1 MQDLGAH
8 NLQTYQEPYLE
19 QYNILSPLNHGF
31 RSKFSCETQLLL
43 TRQDLL
49 SARDN
54 KIQTDLA
61 ILDFSKA
68 FDTVPHERL
77 LGKLEFYGIQRQI
90 LQWTAAFLGTRDQ
103 QVVVDGHKFSASRV
117 ESGAPQGTILG
128 PLLFLLHINDLPSV
142 ASSQV
147 RLFTDDCLLYRQIRS
162 QSDSLALQQ
171 DLSALEGWGKDWG
184 MRFNPGKCNIM
195 HMAIPGRPLSFMYS
209 LCGQVLQSVDEAK
222 YLGVTIPNEL
232 KWSPHVNSVANKAS
246 STLDF
251 LRRNLRRCP
260 TKLKEATYIS
270 LVHSTMEYAA
280 AVWDPHLSKDVQAL
294 ERVQRRA
301 ARFFWGD
308 YQSTSSVTTLLAQI
322 GLTNLERRRRD
333 LRLALLFKV
342 IHGHVAVS
350 ADDLGLEKA
359 DPRTRSNHPHKYRT
373 LASSTNILRYSFTH
387 RTVPEWNAL
396 PASTV
401 EAGTPDGFKAQVIGP
416 VRLIPHALTPPSALA
431 LLEEV
436 GRLTRKTRTTVH
448 VSRRGPAGFG
458 TMIFALLI
466 HV

>member
-1 MQDLGAH
+1 MCLMQDLGAH

-195 HMAIPGRPLSFMYS
+195 CTVHTNW
-209 LCGQVLQSVDEAK
+209 C
-222 YLGVTIPNEL
+222 TIDITFIYN
-232 KWSPHVNSVANKAS
+232 NN
-246 STLDF
+246 T
-251 LRRNLRRCP
+251 
-260 TKLKEATYIS
+260 
-270 LVHSTMEYAA
+270 
-280 AVWDPHLSKDVQAL
+280 
-294 ERVQRRA
+294 
-301 ARFFWGD
+301 
-308 YQSTSSVTTLLAQI
+308 
-322 GLTNLERRRRD
+322 GL
-333 LRLALLFKV
+333 
-342 IHGHVAVS
+342 
-350 ADDLGLEKA
+350 
-359 DPRTRSNHPHKYRT
+359 
-373 LASSTNILRYSFTH
+373 
-387 RTVPEWNAL
+387 
-396 PASTV
+396 
-401 EAGTPDGFKAQVIGP
+401 
-416 VRLIPHALTPPSALA
+416 
-431 LLEEV
+431 V
-436 GRLTRKTRTTVH
+436 GR
-448 VSRRGPAGFG
+448 SYCPS
-458 TMIFALLI
+458 
-466 HV
+466 